1 MSEIRRI
8 IENALTE
15 DMGSRD
21 VTSAVLFRER
31 KVVSG
36 FIKAKEAFILAGIDV
51 AREVFESVNPTIIF
65 RSMKRDGDKVEKGET
80 LAEMT
85 GDIADLMIAE
95 RTALNFIQRLSG
107 IATLT
112 SKYVERIRGSRAKV
126 ADTRKTTPGLRA
138 LEKYAVRVG
147 GGSNHRMGLYDGI
160 LIKDNHIAACGG
172 IREAV
177 GRAKSEAPHTIKV
190 EVEVPDLNG
199 VKDAVDAGADIIMLD
214 NMTLDDMREAVK
226 SIAGRSV
233 VEASGNVTL
242 ESISDIAFTGV
253 DIISVGA
260 LTHSAVAVDV
270 SMKIEAGR

>member
-1 MSEIRRI
+1 MSEIRKT
-8 IENALTE
+8 IERALEE
-15 DMGSRD
+15 DLGSRD

-36 FIKAKEAFILAGIDV
+36 FIKAKESFILAGIDV
-51 AREVFESVNPTIIF
+51 AREVFESVNATIIF
-65 RSMKRDGDKVEKGET
+65 RSMKRDGDRVEKGDT

-95 RTALNFIQRLSG
+95 RTALNFMQRLSG

-112 SKYVERIRGSRAKV
+112 NQYVEKIRGSRARV
-126 ADTRKTTPGLRA
+126 ADTRKTTPGLRS
-138 LEKYAVRVG
+138 LEKYAVKVG

-177 GRAKSEAPHTIKV
+177 SRAKLDAPHTIKV

-199 VKDAVDAGADIIMLD
+199 VRDAVDAGADIIMLD
-214 NMTLDDMREAVK
+214 NMSIEDMREAVRM
-226 SIAGRSV
+226 IAGRAL

-242 ESISDIAFTGV
+242 ENISDVAFTGV

-260 LTHSAVAVDV
+260 LTHSATAVDV
-270 SMKIEAGR
+270 SMRIESGR

>member
-1 MSEIRRI
+1 MSEVRKT
-8 IENALTE
+8 IERALDE
-15 DMGSRD
+15 DLGSRD

-36 FIKAKEAFILAGIDV
+36 FIKAKESFILAGIDV
-51 AREVFESVNPTIIF
+51 AREVFETVNPTIIF
-65 RSMKRDGDKVEKGET
+65 RSMKRDGDKVEKGDT

-85 GDIADLMIAE
+85 GDIADLMIGE
-95 RTALNFIQRLSG
+95 RTALNFMQRLSG

-112 SKYVERIRGSRAKV
+112 SQYVDKIRGSRARV

-138 LEKYAVRVG
+138 LEKYAVKVG

-177 GRAKSEAPHTIKV
+177 SRAKMEAPHTIKV

-199 VKDAVDAGADIIMLD
+199 VRDAVDSGADIIMLD
-214 NMTLDDMREAVK
+214 NMSVDDMREAVRM
-226 SIAGRSV
+226 IAGRAL
-233 VEASGNVTL
+233 VEASGNITL
-242 ESISDIAFTGV
+242 ENILDVAYTGV

-260 LTHSAVAVDV
+260 LTHSAIAVDV
-270 SMKIEAGR
+270 SMRIESGR

>member
-1 MSEIRRI
+1 MSEIRKT
-8 IENALTE
+8 IERALEE
-15 DMGSRD
+15 DLGSRD

-36 FIKAKEAFILAGIDV
+36 FIKAKESFILAGIDV
-51 AREVFESVNPTIIF
+51 AREVFESVNATIIF
-65 RSMKRDGDKVEKGET
+65 RSMKRDGDRVEKGDT

-95 RTALNFIQRLSG
+95 RTALNFMQRLSG

-112 SKYVERIRGSRAKV
+112 NQYVEKIRGSRARV

-138 LEKYAVRVG
+138 LEKYAVKVG

-177 GRAKSEAPHTIKV
+177 SRAKLDAPHTIKV

-199 VKDAVDAGADIIMLD
+199 VRDAVDAGADIIMLD
-214 NMTLDDMREAVK
+214 NMSIEDMREAVRM
-226 SIAGRSV
+226 IAGRAL

-242 ESISDIAFTGV
+242 ENISDVAFTGV

-260 LTHSAVAVDV
+260 LTHSATAVDV
-270 SMKIEAGR
+270 SMRIESGR

>member
-8 IENALTE
+8 IEWALAE
-15 DMGSRD
+15 DLGSRD
-21 VTSAVLFRER
+21 VTSAVLFRDR

-36 FIKAKEAFILAGIDV
+36 FIKAKESFTLAGIDV
-51 AREVFESVNPTIIF
+51 AREVFESVNSTIIF
-65 RSMKRDGDKVEKGET
+65 RSMKRDGDKVEKGDT

-85 GDIADLMIAE
+85 GDVADLMIAE

-112 SKYVERIRGSRAKV
+112 LQYTEKIRGSRARV

-138 LEKYAVRVG
+138 LEKYAVKVG

-177 GRAKSEAPHTIKV
+177 SRAKMEAPHTIKV

-199 VKDAVDAGADIIMLD
+199 VRDAVDAGADIIMLD
-214 NMTLDDMREAVK
+214 NMNIDDMREAVRL
-226 SIAGRSV
+226 IAGRAL
-233 VEASGNVTL
+233 VEASGNITL
-242 ESISDIAFTGV
+242 DNISDVAFTGV

-260 LTHSAVAVDV
+260 LTHSATAVDV
-270 SMKIEAGR
+270 SMRIEQAR